1 MNHKK
6 IPKCYHCFGKFGK
19 VSALT
24 PANGS
29 ITVEAAMAVPIFF
42 FAAVSLLCVIEMM
55 CIQTAVRSGLQYAG
69 KIAAQEASIV
79 TAVMPSKVEKDVVN
93 AVGAGRLNRSI
104 VEGGSGGID
113 CSSSVISPQTGI
125 GELAA
130 EYQIRIPVPIFHI
143 PLLTHR
149 ECIRIKAW
157 TGYEKELFGAKD
169 SDTVYVTETGL
180 VYHRDYHCTYLELSI
195 HAVPE
200 KEVSSLRNESG
211 EKYYACEHCGSHA
224 GGSVYITDSGNRYHS
239 SLSCSGL
246 KRTVYAV
253 PLSEVIGK
261 GECSRCGH

>member
-6 IPKCYHCFGKFGK
+6 IPKRYHYHGKPGK

-24 PANGS
+24 PVNGS

-42 FAAVSLLCVIEMM
+42 FAAVSLLYLIEMM

-69 KIAAQEASIV
+69 KIAAQEAGIV
-79 TAVMPSKVEKDVVN
+79 TAVMPSKVEKDVVS
-93 AVGAGRLNRSI
+93 AVGAGRLDRSI
-104 VEGGSGGID
+104 IEGGSTGLD
-113 CSSSVISPQTGI
+113 CSGSGMSPRTGI
-125 GELAA
+125 GELTAR
-130 EYQIRIPVPIFHI
+130 YQIRIPFAIFHVPPI
-143 PLLTHR
+143 THK
-149 ECIRIKAW
+149 ESIRIKAW
-157 TGYEKELFGAKD
+157 TGYEKETFGLKD
-169 SDTVYVTETGL
+169 SEIVYVTETGL

-195 HAVPE
+195 HTVPE

-211 EKYYACEHCGSHA
+211 GKYYPCEHCRKQA
-224 GGSVYITDSGNRYHS
+224 GGNVYITDFGNRYHS

-261 GECSRCGH
+261 GECSKCGH